1 MPYKDKVELP
11 EEHSNVVY
19 HLKCTI
25 YDANYIGQTKRILVH
40 RLKEHDKGETSAC
53 QRHLHEH
60 PGHHMD
66 FKNVQIIDQAS
77 NDMKLKIKELMHIIQ
92 RKPCLNKQLNS
103 QSGFELKTLLVQ
115 AYPQFQVSK

>member
-1 MPYKDKVELP
+1 
-11 EEHSNVVY
+11 
-19 HLKCTI
+19 
-25 YDANYIGQTKRILVH
+25 
-40 RLKEHDKGETSAC
+40 
-53 QRHLHEH
+53 
-60 PGHHMD
+60 MD